1 MNIHFFSLYAEK
13 IEDYLTRGIIGR
25 AIENKQ
31 VSISAQCLRD
41 FAELPHKKVDDYPFS
56 NKKGMLLK
64 YDVLK
69 RALDSVDSDTH
80 FIMPDPSGKHFNHTH
95 AKVLSQKKKLC
106 FISPA
111 YEGVDARIFEQ
122 FKINRFSV
130 GDFILTNGDTPSIL
144 MAEAI
149 IRYLPGVLGCADCVE
164 DDSILSG
171 LLEAPQFC
179 APRSIDQMPV
189 PDVLLSGHHQ
199 EIDRWKLKQSLRQTL
214 YKRPDLINQFSFSE
228 TLVKIIDQIIMED
241 TQ

>member
-1 MNIHFFSLYAEK
+1 MNIHFFSLYSEK
-13 IEDYLTRGIIGR
+13 IESFLNRGIIGR
-25 AIENKQ
+25 AIETKQ
-31 VSISAQCLRD
+31 VEVTAQCLRD
-41 FAELPHKKVDDYPFS
+41 FADLPHKKVDDYPFS
-56 NKKGMLLK
+56 NRKGMLLK

-69 RALDSVDSDTH
+69 SALGSVGSDTH
-80 FIMPDPSGKHFNHTH
+80 FIMPDPSGTLFNHTH
-95 AKVLSQKKKLC
+95 AKALSQKKKLC

-111 YEGVDARIFEQ
+111 YEGVDARIFKRY
-122 FKINRFSV
+122 KIDRFSL
-130 GDFILTNGDTPSIL
+130 GDFILTNGDTPSVL

>member
-1 MNIHFFSLYAEK
+1 MHIHFFSLYAEK
-13 IEDYLTRGIIGR
+13 IDNFINRGIIGR
-25 AIENKQ
+25 TIESKQ
-31 VSISAQCLRD
+31 VEITSQSLRD
-41 FAELPHKKVDDYPFS
+41 FAPLPHRKVDDYPFS
-56 NKKGMLLK
+56 NRKGMLLK

-69 RALDSVDSDTH
+69 SALDSVGSDVH
-80 FIMPDPSGKHFNHTH
+80 FIMPDPSGKLFNHTD
-95 AKVLSQKKKLC
+95 AKALSQKNKLC

-122 FKINRFSV
+122 FKIDRFSV
-130 GDFILTNGDTPSIL
+130 GDFILTNGDTPSVL

-199 EIDRWKLKQSLRQTL
+199 EIDRWKLKQSLRQT
-214 YKRPDLINQFSFSE
+214 
-228 TLVKIIDQIIMED
+228 
-241 TQ
+241 